1 MPENNSKIAFTN
13 ARLLAVQVLYAH
25 EMGEENWDKLMSKA
39 LLGELGGEVLTEKEE
54 NRVKLPAADAGL
66 FTRIV
71 KSYQEN
77 AEPIDAAI
85 KSGLSEKIAFDR
97 LELTFLCVLRAGM
110 AEFYADAATDTPV
123 IVNEYVD
130 LTRSFFEGP
139 EVKIANAVLDRFAK
153 VIRG

>member
-1 MPENNSKIAFTN
+1 MSENNSKLAYTN

-39 LLGELGGEVLTEKEE
+39 LLGELGGEALTDKEE
-54 NRVKLPAADAGL
+54 TRVKLPEADAGL

-71 KSYQEN
+71 KSYEDH
-77 AEPIDAAI
+77 AEEIDTAI
-85 KSGLSEKIAFDR
+85 KAGLSEKIAFER

-110 AEFYADAATDTPV
+110 AEFYADAATDAPI

-130 LTRSFFEGP
+130 LTRSFFEGT
-139 EVKIANAVLDRFAK
+139 EVKIANALLDKFAK
-153 VIRG
+153 VMRG

>member
-1 MPENNSKIAFTN
+1 MSENNSKLAYTN

-39 LLGELGGEVLTEKEE
+39 LLGELGGEALTDKEE
-54 NRVKLPAADAGL
+54 TRVKLPEADAGL

-71 KSYQEN
+71 KSYEDH
-77 AEPIDAAI
+77 AEEIDTAI
-85 KSGLSEKIAFDR
+85 KAGLSEKIAFER

-110 AEFYADAATDTPV
+110 AEFYADSATDAPI

-130 LTRSFFEGP
+130 LTRSFFDGA
-139 EVKIANAVLDRFAK
+139 EVKIANAFLDRFAK

>member
-1 MPENNSKIAFTN
+1 MSENNSKIAFTN

-25 EMGEENWDKLMSKA
+25 EMGKENWDKLMSKA
-39 LLGELGGEVLTEKEE
+39 LLGELGGEVLTDKEE
-54 NRVKLPAADAGL
+54 TRVKLPDADAGL

-71 KSYQEN
+71 KSYEDH
-77 AEPIDAAI
+77 AEEIDTAI
-85 KSGLSEKIAFDR
+85 KSGLSEKISFER

-110 AEFYADAATDTPV
+110 AEFYADSITDAPI

-130 LTRSFFEGP
+130 LTRSFFDGT
-139 EVKIANAVLDRFAK
+139 EVKIANAFLDRFAK